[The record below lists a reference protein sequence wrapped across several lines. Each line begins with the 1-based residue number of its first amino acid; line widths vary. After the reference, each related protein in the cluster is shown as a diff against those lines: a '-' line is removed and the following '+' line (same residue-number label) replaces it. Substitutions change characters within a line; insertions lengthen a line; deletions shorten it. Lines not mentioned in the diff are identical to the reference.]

1 MREAYHQTVLEA
13 LCAFVRKGTRGKVGT
28 EQTTEIQAALMA
40 IRRRASGPG
49 NVDSAGVNIT
59 GAILSGAD
67 LSGADLG
74 GSHLMQAH
82 LAKARLIKANLR
94 GRSSMAY
101 L

>member
-1 MREAYHQTVLEA
+1 MRPSCTHGDPSA
-13 LCAFVRKGTRGKVGT
+13 RVGT
-28 EQTTEIQAALMA
+28 GECRLG
-40 IRRRASGPG
+40 RREYY
-49 NVDSAGVNIT
+49 